1 MNDRKS
7 NSMSPAARYLRFG
20 VVAVAGVAAGALP
33 SSDVDAQAAPAA
45 AEVAKIEALSD
56 ADIYSDYEHEH
67 GIVMTPDGKDDYIS
81 YRSAESGRPKPPP
94 PLSNF
99 KPLGNDV
106 VAERI
111 RVEVHGDETL
121 GVYVDSEHRS
131 LTVRDSTIDAYG
143 KPPSVDSPDYY
154 GAAAVYAGTLN
165 IENSTVHHNYAAQPF
180 EDAVGVGVTSLGDK
194 AILNVTDSEVSGAR
208 GAVIGWGGGEA
219 TFTDSVLRG
228 SAFGLY
234 AEMCDTC
241 RDDDGTS
248 PSIRVQGGVVQGGMG
263 ANNVAVVATGSG
275 KVAIENAELLGASG
289 MYATFGAQVDMKG
302 GRILAHN
309 TNILG
314 SQGYADGPYGGVV
327 VTEDGQV
334 NLEGAKVSA
343 TGLGAAGLWLLGD
356 KDTSPRASLRNTDV
370 HGEVAAIALGF
381 NGEANISGG
390 SLSVEDGAVL
400 TTLTPDAVEY
410 YYDYALSMEHLPADA
425 PLTPVRVTLSDGARA
440 SGETLI
446 AHGGLL
452 PMTLRL
458 SSGVDAR
465 GDIVTLPPSAPP
477 DSAEQP
483 DAEPEPD
490 AELEP
495 DAAAQSDAKANARVM
510 AQVDGGEPVAVPIP
524 APSHPDAPIDVFIDS
539 GAQWRGMTKTVNA
552 LRIEDGTWTVTGSS
566 TVNSLHLQ
574 AGMVAYATPAES
586 DGEFKHLR
594 VKTLSGSGLFEM
606 NASADLSDG
615 DLLVVSDEAS
625 GQHKVLV
632 RGAGTE
638 PTGVESLTL
647 VELPEGSQTKFTL
660 ANRGGVVDA
669 GAFRYRLTPDN
680 GVWGLERTSQLSAV
694 ANAALNTGG
703 VGAASSIWYAEG
715 NALSKRL
722 GELRLDPG
730 AGGFWGR
737 TFAQKQQLDNKAGR
751 RFDQKVYGFELG
763 ADHAIA
769 GQQGRWHVGGLLGYT
784 RARRS
789 FIDDGAGHT
798 DSAHIGAYAAYVAD
812 NGFYFDST
820 LRASRFENDFTV
832 TATDAVSVRGKYRA
846 NGVGATLEAG
856 KRFTLHDGWF
866 VEPQSEVSLFHAS
879 GGTYRAANNL
889 SVKDEGGT
897 SAVLRLGLAAGRR
910 IDLGKDRV
918 IQPYATLSWLQE
930 FKGVTTVR
938 TNGYG
943 LRTDL
948 SGGRAELALGL
959 AAALGRGHQLYTS
972 YEYAKGNKLTL
983 PWTFH
988 LGYRYTW

>member
-1 MNDRKS
+1 
-7 NSMSPAARYLRFG
+7 MSPAARYLRFG

>member
-1 MNDRKS
+1 
-7 NSMSPAARYLRFG
+7 MSPAARYLRFG

-81 YRSAESGRPKPPP
+81 YRSAESGRPKPP

-574 AGMVAYATPAES
+574 AGKVAYATPAES